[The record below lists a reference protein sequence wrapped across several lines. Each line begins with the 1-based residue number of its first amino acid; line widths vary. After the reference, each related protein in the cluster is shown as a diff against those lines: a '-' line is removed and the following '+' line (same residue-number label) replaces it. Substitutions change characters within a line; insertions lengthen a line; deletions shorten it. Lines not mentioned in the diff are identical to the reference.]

1 MILFFTGT
9 GNSEYAARRIG
20 RVTGETPVSL
30 VNRIRSRDTSPL
42 ESETPWVICAP
53 IYAWQMPRIVRD
65 HIAATE
71 LRGSRDV
78 YFVLTCGGDTGNAD
92 KYARKLCESK
102 GLRFRGMAKA
112 VMPENYIAMFSVPG
126 PEKADGIVR
135 RALPDIDGAAERV
148 KKGEPFPGAKAG
160 PFGWLKSGPVNAAF
174 YALCVKAGPFR
185 AGDGCVGCGVCEKV
199 CPLKNIRLEGGRP
212 VWGKNCTHC
221 MACICTCP
229 KEAIEYGRL
238 TAGKRRYLFR
248 EPERKL

>member
-1 MILFFTGT
+1 MILYFSGT
-9 GNSEYAARRIG
+9 GNSRYIAQRMARTVGGEAVSLNGLLRDGGPVDLAAGEGLVFVTPTYAWRIPRAVEDWIRHRGPGDGRRAWFVMSCGDDIGGAEAHLRRLCADKGLIFMGAARI
-20 RVTGETPVSL
+20 
-30 VNRIRSRDTSPL
+30 
-42 ESETPWVICAP
+42 
-53 IYAWQMPRIVRD
+53 
-65 HIAATE
+65 
-71 LRGSRDV
+71 
-78 YFVLTCGGDTGNAD
+78 
-92 KYARKLCESK
+92 
-102 GLRFRGMAKA
+102 

-135 RALPDIDGAAERV
+135 RALPEIDGAAERV